1 MKLWYSTTSPYVRKV
16 LVTLK
21 HHRLEQQIELLKTT
35 SAFDPN
41 SPHNRD
47 NPLGRVPALQLEN
60 GEWLFNSLL
69 ISEFLDHQGAAV
81 PLFPSDESRWAV
93 LNLHVLADGIMENT
107 IPIITERLLRPE
119 QEWWTTRHQQLM
131 ERNLRSFTQ
140 LEEKLHAFGDDFNI
154 GTITAVAVIDWWI
167 FRQDKLGIDFAKQFP
182 TLTAWAE
189 KMNKKYS
196 ILAETKPTV

>member
-16 LVTLK
+16 LVTIK
-21 HHRLEQQIELLKTT
+21 HRGLEKQVELLKIA
-35 SAFDPN
+35 SSFDPN

-47 NPLGRVPALQLEN
+47 NPLGRVPALQLDN
-60 GEWLFNSLL
+60 GEWLFSSLL
-69 ISEFLDHQGAAV
+69 ISEYLDHQGSAT
-81 PLFPSDESRWAV
+81 PLIPTDESRWAV
-93 LNLHVLADGIMENT
+93 LNLHALADGIMENT
-107 IPIITERLLRPE
+107 TPIMAERLLRAEP
-119 QEWWTTRHQQLM
+119 EWWISRHQQLM

-140 LEEKLHAFGDDFNI
+140 LEEKLHTFGDNLNI

-189 KMNKKYS
+189 KMNNKYKV
-196 ILAETKPTV
+196 LAETKPTL